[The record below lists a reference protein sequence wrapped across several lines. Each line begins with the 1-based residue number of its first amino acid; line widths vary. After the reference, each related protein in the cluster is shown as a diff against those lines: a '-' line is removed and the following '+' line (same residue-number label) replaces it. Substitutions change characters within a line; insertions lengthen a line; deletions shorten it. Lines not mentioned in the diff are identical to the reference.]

1 MLFLYLTPKL
11 LHTMKK
17 IAFVLFSLMIFT
29 AAGFA
34 QEKKETVKI
43 YNPNADARADIS
55 AAVAKAKKSGKH
67 VFLQIGGNWCSW
79 CIAFHNLVDS
89 TAALKKELT
98 DNYEVVLVN
107 WSPENKNEAVLA
119 SLNYP
124 QRFGFPV
131 FLILDGNG
139 KLLHTQNSAYLETQE
154 RDANGK
160 KKTGHDVKEVT
171 NFLKAWTVKAIDPA
185 TYKATK

>member
-1 MLFLYLTPKL
+1 
-11 LHTMKK
+11 MKK
-17 IAFVLFSLMIFT
+17 IALAVLSLMIVT
-29 AAGFA
+29 ASAFA

-43 YNPNADARADIS
+43 YNPSADARADLN
-55 AAVAKAKKSGKH
+55 AAVKKAKKEGKH
-67 VFLQIGGNWCSW
+67 VFVQIGGNWCVW
-79 CIAFHNLVDS
+79 CIAFHAMVDS
-89 TAALKKELT
+89 TPALKKELH

-107 WSPENKNEAVLA
+107 YSPENKNEAVLA
-119 SLNYP
+119 SLKYP

-131 FLILDGNG
+131 FLVLDGDG

-171 NFLKAWTVKAIDPA
+171 NFLKAWTTKAVAPS
-185 TYKATK
+185 TYKTSK